1 MTAIG
6 VIDGM
11 WTADVADDGSVV
23 IDGRRVQFAVA
34 AEDRWHLLSEEP
46 SLRQRSVRGTPV
58 VETRVRVPEGDVVF
72 VTYGVADGPGA
83 VAMEITNE
91 SPLAVAIACSD
102 PSVVSARPPA
112 SVAVEGVALP
122 AESVLFP
129 LGHKTTI
136 RLVLPVQVDAA
147 GSTIVAASVPP
158 SDRVANGW
166 RVQVDTGA
174 RYTLPGLDEAIVAAR
189 CQLLLRGIEG
199 NSVDGERSDVLAALC
214 TVAEMARMGRD
225 PFLPG
230 VDWAPDLAALC
241 IESAKRHGSDPLTR
255 PALEGA
261 ATLFDAR
268 GETRAARDIFRLA
281 ARLVPA
287 STAAMAEPD
296 RDVAPA
302 RWLTWLAAG
311 LVSDGSDGVALFTR
325 WPNDWLGQNVE
336 IRDVPTRHG
345 TVSAAIR
352 WHGPRPALLWECSAP
367 MTLTCPGLD
376 PGWKDERP
384 SGEALLAAPTPT

>member
-1 MTAIG
+1 VTAIG
-6 VIDGM
+6 VIDGT
-11 WTADVADDGSVV
+11 WTAEVTADGSVV

-46 SLRQRSVRGTPV
+46 SLRQRFVRGTPV

-102 PSVVSARPPA
+102 PSVISARPPA
-112 SVAVEGVALP
+112 RVAVEGVALP

-129 LGHKTTI
+129 LGHKTTV
-136 RLVLPVQVDAA
+136 RLVLPVRVDAP
-147 GSTIVAASVPP
+147 GSTISAASLPP

-174 RYTLPGLDEAIVAAR
+174 RYTLPGLDEAVVTAR
-189 CQLLLRGIEG
+189 CQLLLHGIDGDSVGG
-199 NSVDGERSDVLAALC
+199 NGSDPLAALC
-214 TVAEMARMGRD
+214 AVAEMARMGRD

-241 IESAKRHGSDPLTR
+241 IESAKHHGNDPLTR
-255 PALEGA
+255 PALVGA

-268 GETRAARDIFRLA
+268 GETRAARDIFRVA
-281 ARLVPA
+281 DKLVPA
-287 STAAMAEPD
+287 SMATMSEPD
-296 RDVAPA
+296 REIAPA
-302 RWLTWLAAG
+302 RWLMWLAAG
-311 LVSDGSDGVALFTR
+311 LVSDGRDGVALFSR

-336 IRDVPTRHG
+336 IRDAPTRHG
-345 TVSAAIR
+345 TVNAAIR

-367 MTLTCPGLD
+367 VTLTCPGLD
-376 PGWKDERP
+376 PMWSDARP
-384 SGEALLAAPTPT
+384 SGEALLAAPASA